1 MIKYSFRK
9 GFNMKLKVIVI
20 TLGVVFSL
28 SSPIYAET
36 SGETL
41 FKVKCANCHVTTR
54 PSDKST
60 LVAPPVMG
68 VMRHVK
74 MKYNTKK
81 DAMKFISEY
90 VLNPQRDKAVC
101 MPQKIKR
108 FGLMP
113 SQKGN
118 VTKDELQTIASW
130 MYDNFPPKGKMQKE
144 GKSCNANKMSKGMK
158 CQAGKCQ
165 SAK

>member
-1 MIKYSFRK
+1 
-9 GFNMKLKVIVI
+9 MKLQKMLL
-20 TLGVVFSL
+20 TLGTTLLLTSTLYAQDGASL
-28 SSPIYAET
+28 FDA
-36 SGETL
+36 
-41 FKVKCANCHVTTR
+41 KCAACHVTSR

-74 MKYNTKK
+74 MKYTTK
-81 DAMKFISEY
+81 DEAVKFISEY
-90 VLNPQRDKAVC
+90 ALNPQQSKAVC

-118 VTKDELQTIASW
+118 VSKEELQTIASW
-130 MYDNFPPKGKMQKE
+130 MYDNFPSKGKGQ
-144 GKSCNANKMSKGMK
+144 GKG
-158 CQAGKCQ
+158 CQAQ
-165 SAK
+165 SSKHK

>member
-1 MIKYSFRK
+1 
-9 GFNMKLKVIVI
+9 MKLAMK
-20 TLGVVFSL
+20 LLVVSGGMLL
-28 SSPIYAET
+28 SPSVYAEE
-36 SGETL
+36 GATL
-41 FKVKCANCHVTTR
+41 FEAKCAACHVTTR

-74 MKYNTKK
+74 MTYGTKEE
-81 DAMKFISEY
+81 AVKFVTEY
-90 VLNPQRDKAVC
+90 ALNPQASKAVC

-118 VTKDELQTIASW
+118 VSKEELQTIASW
-130 MYDNFPPKGKMQKE
+130 MYDNFPPSGFRGKGNVKE
-144 GKSCNANKMSKGMK
+144 QGGQASKGR
-158 CQAGKCQ
+158 
-165 SAK
+165 

>member
-1 MIKYSFRK
+1 
-9 GFNMKLKVIVI
+9 MKLQKKLFAIGT
-20 TLGVVFSL
+20 TLLLTNTLYAQDGASL
-28 SSPIYAET
+28 FDT
-36 SGETL
+36 
-41 FKVKCANCHVTTR
+41 KCAACHVTSR

-74 MKYNTKK
+74 MRYTSKEE
-81 DAMKFISEY
+81 AVAFISAY
-90 VLNPQRDKAVC
+90 ALNPEASKAVC

-118 VTKDELQTIASW
+118 VTKEELQTIASW
-130 MYDNFPPKGKMQKE
+130 MYDNFPPQGFQGMGRGQGKGQ
-144 GKSCNANKMSKGMK
+144 GKG
-158 CQAGKCQ
+158 CQTR
-165 SAK
+165 

>member
-1 MIKYSFRK
+1 M
-9 GFNMKLKVIVI
+9 LL
-20 TLGVVFSL
+20 TLSTISVMTHVA
-28 SSPIYAET
+28 YAQD
-36 SGETL
+36 GATL
-41 FKVKCANCHVTTR
+41 FEAKCAACHVTTP

-74 MKYNTKK
+74 MTYGSKEE
-81 DAMKFISEY
+81 AVKFVTEY
-90 VLNPQRDKAVC
+90 ALNPQVNKAVC

-118 VTKDELQTIASW
+118 VTEEELQTIASW
-130 MYDNFPPKGKMQKE
+130 MYDNFPSKGFHDKGH
-144 GKSCNANKMSKGMK
+144 GKSCKGK
-158 CQAGKCQ
+158 
-165 SAK
+165 

>member
-1 MIKYSFRK
+1 
-9 GFNMKLKVIVI
+9 MKLHQKIFI
-20 TLGVVFSL
+20 LGTSIFLTSTVYAQEAASL
-28 SSPIYAET
+28 FDA
-36 SGETL
+36 
-41 FKVKCANCHVTTR
+41 KCAMCHKTSR

-74 MKYNTKK
+74 MRYASR
-81 DAMKFISEY
+81 DEAIEFISEY
-90 VLNPQRDKAVC
+90 ALNPQESKAVC

-118 VTKDELQTIASW
+118 VSKEELQTIAGW
-130 MYDNFPPKGKMQKE
+130 MYDNFPAKGSQGMGQGHKKGK
-144 GKSCNANKMSKGMK
+144 GCRAD
-158 CQAGKCQ
+158 
-165 SAK
+165 